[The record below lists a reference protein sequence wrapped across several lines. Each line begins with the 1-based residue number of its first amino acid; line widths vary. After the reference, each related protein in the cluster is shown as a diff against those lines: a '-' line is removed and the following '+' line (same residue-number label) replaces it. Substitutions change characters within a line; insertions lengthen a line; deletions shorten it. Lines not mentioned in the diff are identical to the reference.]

1 MARVPL
7 SKSQLAREKANL
19 ASYSRYLPALD
30 LKRQQLMGERN
41 RARQALETLRAQLRV
56 QVETVGAAIPMLAER
71 RIDLRGLVRLESVR
85 LGTQNVAGVR
95 LPIVEAVEVRIVPYS
110 PLVRP
115 HWVDA
120 VAERLRAAIRQR
132 VELQVAERRIAALD
146 AALTKVTQR
155 VNLFEKVLT
164 PEAKENIR
172 RILVYLGDA
181 ERAAVVGAKL
191 AKRKREEE
199 AATLAQSLGRSLSGS
214 VKPA

>member
-19 ASYSRYLPALD
+19 ASYNRYLPALD

-41 RARQALETLRAQLRV
+41 RARQALVSLREQLRA
-56 QVETVGAAIPMLAER
+56 QVETVGADLPMLAER
-71 RIDLRGLVRLESVR
+71 RIDLKGLARLESVR

-95 LPIVEAVEVRIVPYS
+95 LPTVEAVEVRIAPYS

-120 VAERLRAAIRQR
+120 VAERLGEAIRLR
-132 VELQVAERRIAALD
+132 VELEVAERRIAALD
-146 AALTKVTQR
+146 KALTKVTQR

-199 AATLAQSLGRSLSGS
+199 AAALAQSLIGSLGG
-214 VKPA
+214 AGGAA

>member
-1 MARVPL
+1 
-7 SKSQLAREKANL
+7 
-19 ASYSRYLPALD
+19 
-30 LKRQQLMGERN
+30 
-41 RARQALETLRAQLRV
+41 
-56 QVETVGAAIPMLAER
+56 
-71 RIDLRGLVRLESVR
+71 
-85 LGTQNVAGVR
+85 
-95 LPIVEAVEVRIVPYS
+95 
-110 PLVRP
+110 
-115 HWVDA
+115 
-120 VAERLRAAIRQR
+120 

-199 AATLAQSLGRSLSGS
+199 AAALAQSLGQSTSG
-214 VKPA
+214 AGGLA

>member
-1 MARVPL
+1 
-7 SKSQLAREKANL
+7 
-19 ASYSRYLPALD
+19 
-30 LKRQQLMGERN
+30 
-41 RARQALETLRAQLRV
+41 
-56 QVETVGAAIPMLAER
+56 
-71 RIDLRGLVRLESVR
+71 LESAK

-95 LPIVEAVEVRIVPYS
+95 LPIVEAVEVRIATYS

-120 VAERLRAAIRQR
+120 VAERLRVAIRLR

-191 AKRKREEE
+191 AKRKREDE
-199 AATLAQSLGRSLSGS
+199 AAALARAQTQSLGG
-214 VKPA
+214 AGGTA

>member
-19 ASYSRYLPALD
+19 ASYNRYLPALD

-41 RARQALETLRAQLRV
+41 RARQALASLREELRA
-56 QVETVGAAIPMLAER
+56 QVETVGADIPMLAER
-71 RIDLRGLVRLESVR
+71 RIDLKGLARLESVK

-95 LPIVEAVEVRIVPYS
+95 LPIVEAVEVRIASYS

-120 VAERLRAAIRQR
+120 VAERLREAIRLR

-199 AATLAQSLGRSLSGS
+199 AEALAQSLRQSMSG
-214 VKPA
+214 AGGTA

>member
-1 MARVPL
+1 MSPGCDCP
-7 SKSQLAREKANL
+7 S
-19 ASYSRYLPALD
+19 SR
-30 LKRQQLMGERN
+30 
-41 RARQALETLRAQLRV
+41 TC
-56 QVETVGAAIPMLAER
+56 
-71 RIDLRGLVRLESVR
+71 
-85 LGTQNVAGVR
+85 
-95 LPIVEAVEVRIVPYS
+95 EVRIAPYS

-120 VAERLRAAIRQR
+120 VAERLREAVRLR

-199 AATLAQSLGRSLSGS
+199 AETLARSLSGAGGS
-214 VKPA
+214 A